1 MQIVALTGI
10 DDERLLQPAQV
21 VVDALYRDLAVL
33 TFQKGR
39 NRIGGKG
46 LAHIFDDEFHH
57 TIKNILLI
65 DAVTLHD
72 IAGDHG
78 VVDAVDD
85 LIGVL
90 RVILAQGDDGEPA
103 KPNIFLQQF
112 LLGQCVASFEVQVL
126 AERQG
131 VDGDR
136 NIATRQIGGDLTGHE
151 FGVGA
156 GHVNV
161 GVRTLQQTVDRPF
174 PAGDLLYLIQQ
185 EVTVPLARHSVQQL
199 VIHLLGGNAFGNV
212 HLRVPLADDMIRRH
226 APSQQLLL
234 QHFENGGFTAAADA
248 RQYLDQRLVDKRRD
262 GLDII
267 RPVDHGIAS
276 SQSLVYPK
284 YQRYATS
291 F

>member
-1 MQIVALTGI
+1 M
-10 DDERLLQPAQV
+10 
-21 VVDALYRDLAVL
+21 L

-39 NRIGGKG
+39 DRIGGKG

-57 TIKNILLI
+57 TVKKILLV
-65 DAVTLHD
+65 DAVTLQNV
-72 IAGDHG
+72 AGDHG
-78 VVDAVDD
+78 VVDAVND

-90 RVILAQGDDGEPA
+90 RVIFTQRYYGEA
-103 KPNIFLQQF
+103 TKADIFLQQ
-112 LLGQCVASFEVQVL
+112 LLSGQRTVSFEVQIL

-136 NIATRQIGGDLTGHE
+136 HIASRQIGGDLAGHE
-151 FGVGA
+151 LGVGA
-156 GHVNV
+156 GHIDV

-185 EVTVPLARHSVQQL
+185 EVTVPLVRHGHHQL
-199 VIHLLGGNAFGNV
+199 VIHLLGGNALGNV
-212 HLRVPLADDMIRRH
+212 HLGVPLTDDVIRRH

-234 QHFENGGFTAAADA
+234 QHLENGGFTAATDTC
-248 RQYLDQRLVDKRRD
+248 QYLDQRLVDKRRD

-276 SQSLVYPK
+276 SQLLIYPK
-284 YQRYATS
+284 YFRYATS